1 MARPVEATT
10 LRMNRTLGRL
20 RLLIEEPATVL
31 TKRRPPR
38 IDAGGRRCAAAPLPR
53 SFLVSGGR
61 RPAGSK
67 SHARACPH
75 TPPVWFPTNVARN
88 SHVNLSNLEI
98 ASLRFCGYL
107 DALQK

>member
-53 SFLVSGGR
+53 SFLVSGGAAA
-61 RPAGSK
+61 RPLEKPRS
-67 SHARACPH
+67 SVPPHASGMVPH
-75 TPPVWFPTNVARN
+75 KCRT
-88 SHVNLSNLEI
+88 
-98 ASLRFCGYL
+98 
-107 DALQK
+107 